1 MSKELFPGSE
11 VAFAHRAHYACG
23 RRGLPVNR
31 AGSQA
36 GCFPDVVAAPDSIR
50 DILHDV
56 VPGRV
61 AS

>member
-11 VAFAHRAHYACG
+11 VAFAHRALYACG
-23 RRGLPVNR
+23 RRGLPVNC

-36 GCFPDVVAAPDSIR
+36 ELPLDAVAAPESSR

-56 VPGRV
+56 VLGRL